1 MIIKTRQVKGK
12 GRGKELG
19 FPTVNMEVP
28 QDIGIEEGV
37 YAGWFSVDG
46 KTYGS
51 AIHFG
56 TTPTFGE
63 NDIVLE
69 AHLLD
74 IDDNSMPEVAN
85 KDIEIDILEKIR
97 DVEKFEDT
105 EDLIIKICRD
115 VERIRNILK

>member
-12 GRGKELG
+12 GRGRELG

-28 QDIGIEEGV
+28 NDIKIEEGI
-37 YAGWFSVDG
+37 YAGWFSVG
-46 KTYGS
+46 GESYGS

-56 TTPTFGE
+56 TVPTFDEG
-63 NDIVLE
+63 DIVLE

-74 IDDNSMPEVAN
+74 IDDSNMPNIDNRE
-85 KDIEIDILEKIR
+85 IELDILEKIR

-105 EDLIIKICRD
+105 EDLVVKIDRD
-115 VERIRNILK
+115 VERVRNMLK